1 MRQRVELLRR
11 QVQLHWKSLGVAAG
25 AGILV
30 LLLVWLAGPGLFGA
44 VPVEPGTIVSAEVTK
59 QVECAVPNAEE
70 TVKFPL
76 NGTDREGSLSACGHD
91 KGERV
96 DVLVPAGAGDG
107 MIEVETAKVMEVAGS
122 GASRPL
128 GLFLVTL
135 ACFAGAL
142 YAVILLRNPPA
153 TPAGATTANG
163 TNVS

>member
-1 MRQRVELLRR
+1 VELLRR

-25 AGILV
+25 AGVLI

-44 VPVEPGTIVSAEVTK
+44 VPAPAGTVVSAEVTK
-59 QVECAVPNAEE
+59 PVDCTIPGAEE

-91 KGERV
+91 KGERI

-107 MIEVETAKVMEVAGS
+107 TIAVETAKVMELAGS
-122 GASRPL
+122 ALSRPL

-135 ACFAGAL
+135 ACVAGAL
-142 YAVILLRNPPA
+142 YAAVLLRTPHP
-153 TPAGATTANG
+153 TPALGP
-163 TNVS
+163 

>member
-1 MRQRVELLRR
+1 VRQRVELLRR

-25 AGILV
+25 AGVLV

-44 VPVEPGTIVSAEVTK
+44 VPVPPGTVVSAEVTK
-59 QVECAVPNAEE
+59 PVECAVPDAEE

-76 NGTDREGSLSACGHD
+76 NGTEREGSLSACGHD

-96 DVLVPAGAGDG
+96 DVMVPAAAGDG
-107 MIEVETAKVMEVAGS
+107 MIEVETAKVLEVAGS

-128 GLFLVTL
+128 GLLLVVL

-142 YAVILLRNPPA
+142 YAAILLRDPPKA
-153 TPAGATTANG
+153 EAKVKAIAVG
-163 TNVS
+163 